1 MILIFLRL
9 IIFLLLTVALL
20 PFQFIIVF
28 FIKNYAYIIPYFY
41 HKICLRIFGIKIKT
55 FGKVSINFPILL
67 ISNHASYLDIIILG
81 SLFKTSFIA
90 KKEISKWPLLGIL
103 AKLQNTIFIDRRV
116 SSLKN
121 QENQIIKH
129 LNEKKNL
136 VIFPE
141 GTSSD
146 GNRVLPF
153 KSSLFN
159 IFEKNLNSKILVQ
172 TITIVYKKIN
182 GIPMN
187 RIERKNIT
195 WHSNMD
201 LIPNIFNVLK
211 KLSIE
216 VEVIFNDEFL
226 PSKKYDRKKL
236 ALHCWEKINYNLI
249 NSLYRK

>member
-9 IIFLLLTVALL
+9 IIFLLLTLALL

-55 FGKVSINFPILL
+55 FGKVSINSPILL

-90 KKEISKWPLLGIL
+90 KKEIAKWPLLGIL

-216 VEVIFNDEFL
+216 VEIIFNDEFL
-226 PSKKYDRKKL
+226 PSKEYDRKKL

>member
-216 VEVIFNDEFL
+216 VEIIFNDEFL
-226 PSKKYDRKKL
+226 PSKEYDRKKL

>member
-9 IIFLLLTVALL
+9 IIYLLLTLALL

-55 FGKVSINFPILL
+55 FGKVSINFPVLL

-81 SLFKTSFIA
+81 SLYKTSFIA

-226 PSKKYDRKKL
+226 PSKEYDRKKL

>member
-1 MILIFLRL
+1 VILIFLRL

-55 FGKVSINFPILL
+55 FGKVSINFPVLL

-226 PSKKYDRKKL
+226 PSKEYDRKKL

>member
-55 FGKVSINFPILL
+55 FGKVSINFPILI

-121 QENQIIKH
+121 QEKQIIKH

-216 VEVIFNDEFL
+216 VEIIFNDEFL
-226 PSKKYDRKKL
+226 PSKEYDRKKL

>member
-9 IIFLLLTVALL
+9 IIYLLLTLALL

-116 SSLKN
+116 SSLKK

-216 VEVIFNDEFL
+216 VEIIFNDEFL
-226 PSKKYDRKKL
+226 PSKEYDRKKL

>member
-1 MILIFLRL
+1 VILIFLRL
-9 IIFLLLTVALL
+9 IIFLLLTLALL

-28 FIKNYAYIIPYFY
+28 FIKNYTYIIPYFY

-55 FGKVSINFPILL
+55 FGKVSINSPILL

-103 AKLQNTIFIDRRV
+103 AKLQNTIFIDRRI

-121 QENQIIKH
+121 QENKIIKH

-226 PSKKYDRKKL
+226 PSKEYDRKKL

>member
-9 IIFLLLTVALL
+9 IIYLLLTLALL

-182 GIPMN
+182 GVPMN
-187 RIERKNIT
+187 RLERKNIT

-226 PSKKYDRKKL
+226 PSKEYDRKKL

>member
-9 IIFLLLTVALL
+9 IIFLLLTLALL

-121 QENQIIKH
+121 QENKIIKH

-226 PSKKYDRKKL
+226 PSKEYDRKKL

>member
-9 IIFLLLTVALL
+9 IIFLLLTLALL

-90 KKEISKWPLLGIL
+90 KKEISKWPLFGIL

-187 RIERKNIT
+187 RAERKKIT

-201 LIPNIFNVLK
+201 LVPNIFNVLK

-216 VEVIFNDEFL
+216 VEIIFNDEFL
-226 PSKKYDRKKL
+226 PSKEYDRKKL

>member
-9 IIFLLLTVALL
+9 IIYLLLTLALL

-55 FGKVSINFPILL
+55 FGKVSINSPILL

-182 GIPMN
+182 GIAMN

-226 PSKKYDRKKL
+226 PSKEYDRKKL

>member
-9 IIFLLLTVALL
+9 IIYLLLTLALL

-216 VEVIFNDEFL
+216 VEIIFNDEFL
-226 PSKKYDRKKL
+226 PSKEYDRKKL

>member
-9 IIFLLLTVALL
+9 IIFLLFTLVLL
-20 PFQFIIVF
+20 PFQLVIVF
-28 FIKNYAYIIPYFY
+28 LIKKNTYIIPYFF
-41 HKICLRIFGIKIKT
+41 HNLCRRIFGIKIKIC
-55 FGKVSINFPILL
+55 GKASGNFPVLF
-67 ISNHASYLDIIILG
+67 ISNHASYLDILILG
-81 SLFKTSFIA
+81 SIFKTSFVA
-90 KKEISKWPLLGIL
+90 KKEVAKWPLFGIL
-103 AKLQNTIFIDRRV
+103 AKLQNTIFIDRKI
-116 SSLKN
+116 SSLKK
-121 QENQIIKH
+121 QENQIVEH
-129 LNEKKNL
+129 LNKKKNL

-159 IFEKNLNSKILVQ
+159 IFEKNLNSRIFVQ

-187 RIERKNIT
+187 RIDRKNIT

-216 VEVIFNDEFL
+216 VEIIFNDEFL
-226 PSKKYDRKKL
+226 PNKEYDRKKI

>member
-9 IIFLLLTVALL
+9 IIYLLLTLALL

-55 FGKVSINFPILL
+55 FGKVSINSPILL

-226 PSKKYDRKKL
+226 PSKEYDRKKL

>member
-9 IIFLLLTVALL
+9 IIYLLLTLALL

-55 FGKVSINFPILL
+55 FGKVSINSPILL

-216 VEVIFNDEFL
+216 AEVIFNDEFL
-226 PSKKYDRKKL
+226 PSKEYDRKKL

>member
-9 IIFLLLTVALL
+9 IIFLLLTLALL

-28 FIKNYAYIIPYFY
+28 FIKNYTYIIPYFY

-55 FGKVSINFPILL
+55 FGKISINSPILL

-226 PSKKYDRKKL
+226 PSKEYDRKKL

>member
-9 IIFLLLTVALL
+9 IIFLLLTLALL

-41 HKICLRIFGIKIKT
+41 HKVCLRIFGIKIKT
-55 FGKVSINFPILL
+55 FGKVSINSPILL

-216 VEVIFNDEFL
+216 VEIIFNDEFL
-226 PSKKYDRKKL
+226 PSKEYDRKKL

>member
-28 FIKNYAYIIPYFY
+28 FIKNYTYIIPYFY

-55 FGKVSINFPILL
+55 FGKVSINSPILL

-159 IFEKNLNSKILVQ
+159 IFEKNLNSRIFVQ

-182 GIPMN
+182 GIAMN

-226 PSKKYDRKKL
+226 PSKEYDRKKL

>member
-1 MILIFLRL
+1 MIVIFLRL
-9 IIFLLLTVALL
+9 IIFLLLTLALL

-28 FIKNYAYIIPYFY
+28 FIKNYTYIIPYFY

-55 FGKVSINFPILL
+55 FGKVSINSPILL

-226 PSKKYDRKKL
+226 PSKEYDRKKL

>member
-9 IIFLLLTVALL
+9 IIFLLLTLALL

-28 FIKNYAYIIPYFY
+28 FIKNYTYIIPYFY

-55 FGKVSINFPILL
+55 FGNISINSPILL

-216 VEVIFNDEFL
+216 AEVIFNDEFL
-226 PSKKYDRKKL
+226 PSKEYDRKKL